1 MRLATSTRAVAI
13 LAQVLWLSRLDL
25 VSSHRAEP
33 LLDNVVRPLRNNN
46 LAITPQVSKALP
58 VCSLGFFG
66 QMPGIEAPFNEES
79 RHQAPPKYKSK
90 YVGVRWHRPN
100 QKWQARI
107 TSNGK
112 TENLGYFDSEEAAA
126 RAFDK
131 KATSLRRLVNFPGP
145 GQDPVVK
152 QGAQGM
158 ASRYTGVG
166 WAKKPR
172 VWTSSININGK
183 RIHLGSHSSEKGAA
197 QAYDERA
204 GPLGRGVNF
213 PFEKGQ
219 KRTIKGG
226 ASKYEGVHWKV
237 DEELWEAVGIKHS
250 ERVLLGCFES
260 EEEAARAVDGHFV
273 DLNLPRK
280 HFPVEGDLRL
290 ASVERTSQFVGV
302 NRMPKNGRWSAIIII
317 DGKLTTLGNVFN
329 SEQEAARA
337 YDERAAALG
346 KAVNF
351 PTEGQKQAVKKG
363 SSKFRGV
370 YKHGMKWKAAIS
382 IDGKVKGLGTFDSEE
397 AAARKFDEAGAPLG
411 RAVNFPLSVV
421 L

>member
-1 MRLATSTRAVAI
+1 
-13 LAQVLWLSRLDL
+13 
-25 VSSHRAEP
+25 
-33 LLDNVVRPLRNNN
+33 
-46 LAITPQVSKALP
+46 
-58 VCSLGFFG
+58 
-66 QMPGIEAPFNEES
+66 
-79 RHQAPPKYKSK
+79 
-90 YVGVRWHRPN
+90 
-100 QKWQARI
+100 
-107 TSNGK
+107 
-112 TENLGYFDSEEAAA
+112 LGYFDDEDDAA

-131 KATSLRRLVNFPGP
+131 QAASLSRRVNFPGP
-145 GQDPVVK
+145 SQDPVVK
-152 QGAQGM
+152 RGAHGM
-158 ASRYTGVG
+158 VSRYTGVS
-166 WAKKPR
+166 WLKARR
-172 VWTSSININGK
+172 VWTSSININK
-183 RIHLGSHSSEKGAA
+183 KMIYLGSYSSEKGAA

-317 DGKLTTLGNVFN
+317 DGKLTTLGNVFD